1 MWANVF
7 SLWTNFAVIGMI
19 YSVIAPLMLI
29 FVSAV
34 FMLFWIAY
42 RHNYYYVQRNKVDT
56 HGALFE
62 GALSQLFA
70 GVYVMEITLIGLF
83 FIVRNTDGNVT
94 ATPQAVIMI
103 VALCLTAGFHYV
115 LEQSMRPLKEF
126 IPVTLEDK
134 AADAERR
141 RFAREKGH
149 SDENAGDDKS
159 STITA
164 ASSRRSSESIRRR
177 VPEKPSYTQDPAP
190 EGEKQA
196 GTMAFTAASARK
208 TMNRLHQRIGATLAA
223 TQVRSPHHGD
233 ERDGTA
239 PTRKDDVADQL
250 GAAIAGYPDDL
261 VDLTPAERAAE
272 LRAAYQDPVTRE
284 PAPVVWIPQ
293 DAAGVS
299 DDSVAQSKKYGK
311 YLQYSNA
318 GAFLGKSGK
327 TEVVQPAPDVRSDWL
342 LDWRL

>member
-7 SLWTNFAVIGMI
+7 SLWTNFAVIGLI
-19 YSVIAPLMLI
+19 YSVIAPLMLV

-34 FMLFWIAY
+34 FMLFWVAY

-115 LEQSMRPLKEF
+115 LEQSLRPLKEF

-149 SDENAGDDKS
+149 SDETARDDQS

-177 VPEKPSYTQDPAP
+177 VPEKPSQMQDPAS

-196 GTMAFTAASARK
+196 GTMAYTAASARK

-223 TQVRSPHHGD
+223 
-233 ERDGTA
+233 
-239 PTRKDDVADQL
+239 
-250 GAAIAGYPDDL
+250 
-261 VDLTPAERAAE
+261 
-272 LRAAYQDPVTRE
+272 
-284 PAPVVWIPQ
+284 
-293 DAAGVS
+293 
-299 DDSVAQSKKYGK
+299 
-311 YLQYSNA
+311 
-318 GAFLGKSGK
+318 
-327 TEVVQPAPDVRSDWL
+327 
-342 LDWRL
+342 